1 LFVGGGAAGWFAA
14 WVVNWALAGFFRG
27 FNSGF
32 DATTKGYGGGVR
44 LLIRIAPLVLLAY
57 VGLMALTLKG
67 FRTVPVGVIPEQDKG
82 YLVVNAQLPDGASL
96 ERTEAVVARLRDI
109 ALETPGVAHT
119 ISVPGYSIVLSTNLS
134 NVGGLFVI
142 LKPFEERKGDRSV
155 SAPAVM
161 KKLREKYQEVREARV
176 AVFGAPP
183 GDGLGSTGGFKLQVQ
198 DRSGAGSDPAALE
211 GAVQTL
217 AAAGNA
223 QRGRLTGLFSSF
235 TANQPQIYLDVDRVK
250 VKSMQ
255 VDLEQVFS
263 TLQAYLGS
271 AYIND
276 FTQFG

>member
-82 YLVVNAQLPDGASL
+82 YLVVNAQLQDGASL
-96 ERTEAVVARLRDI
+96 ERTEAVVARLREI
-109 ALETPGVAHT
+109 ALNTPGVAHT

-134 NVGGLFVI
+134 NVGGMFVI
-142 LKPFEERKGDRSV
+142 LEPFEKRKGDRSV

-161 KKLREKYQEVREARV
+161 SQLRKRFQEIQEAGG

-183 GDGLGSTGGFKLQVQ
+183 VDGLGSTGGFKLQVQ
-198 DRSGAGSDPAALE
+198 DRNGSGPRALE

-223 QRGRLTGLFSSF
+223 QRGKLTGLFTSF
-235 TANQPQIYLDVDRVK
+235 TANQPQIYLDVDRIK
-250 VKSMQ
+250 
-255 VDLEQVFS
+255 
-263 TLQAYLGS
+263 A
-271 AYIND
+271 
-276 FTQFG
+276 